1 MIRQLVGSDRDA
13 REGLGRDRRQ
23 VVHAEPAQDKQDH
36 QHDLPLLDV
45 NRGRG
50 PLRTSPSGL
59 LPQLFSESRGVRMAR
74 MGVSEMPEEVLRL
87 HGDIADGTMIR
98 LRQCVTF
105 RLSNGRME
113 RGLLFRSDAIG
124 PRTHAYIAPD
134 ASVERIGLSP
144 STLSTARP
152 KSPIVT
158 TSRSSRSP
166 DVAISRRFAP
176 TESSSSMNTMDGDFS
191 RASWN
196 SSRTSRAPSP
206 IYFWT
211 SSDPTNRM
219 NVAWVRLATA
229 LARRVFPVP
238 GGPTKRT
245 PFGGSIPTLR
255 YSSGFRSGSSTA

>member
-105 RLSNGRME
+105 RLSDGRME

-152 KSPIVT
+152 KSAIVT
-158 TSRSSRSP
+158 TSRSSRIANIPAS
-166 DVAISRRFAP
+166 VHIAWMLAP
-176 TESSSSMNTMDGDFS
+176 VVTSQRDG
-191 RASWN
+191 
-196 SSRTSRAPSP
+196 
-206 IYFWT
+206 
-211 SSDPTNRM
+211 
-219 NVAWVRLATA
+219 
-229 LARRVFPVP
+229 
-238 GGPTKRT
+238 RT
-245 PFGGSIPTLR
+245 P
-255 YSSGFRSGSSTA
+255 YSH